1 MVSSSP
7 SLTIQWESK
16 TDTDEHYAPS
26 NAEFLLLSAHVS
38 LVPGRVQC
46 VLSGRHSSGEG
57 AALGRQGG
65 RQGE

>member
-7 SLTIQWESK
+7 SLTVQWESK

-38 LVPGRVQC
+38 LVPGRARC
-46 VLSGRHSSGEG
+46 VLSGLHSRGEE
-57 AALGRQGG
+57 AALDRQGG